1 VLAFPSVMRAAA
13 LLLIVLAAAQPAAQ
27 PAVQQGTATA
37 ATAAAVQPALLAGT
51 WVGTQAWAI
60 KDPPPGASQNQPVT
74 LELQVVD
81 GKITGTM
88 KPFLGGADGATITA
102 AAIVGEELHATARV
116 GSPRAQVAGGGG
128 PARWKDRVRISF
140 VFRPAGMKMT
150 GTAELQMGTVPWTK
164 LSYDLEKKP
173 SLEQAVAAA
182 PQLTDLAASAI
193 TVPGVEL
200 GMVSWVASARDGT
213 VYLLQ
218 RGDKADPVIAI
229 DRAGKVLR
237 SWGKN
242 RYVMPH
248 AIRVDPQGNVWTT
261 DAATSRV
268 TKYSPTGQV
277 LLDIEV
283 GGQPSPCRN
292 NFCGTTDVA
301 FAANGHLFISDGY
314 ANARILEYSADGK
327 KLAEWGT
334 PGSGPGQFVLP
345 HSIQID
351 PAGLVYVAD
360 RENGRVQRFDQTG
373 KYVDEWVYGKTFGLK
388 ADGDFMW
395 LATQPL
401 QQPNLSPGWLL
412 KVDTRT
418 GRIAGWV
425 PSAGNHGMDVTVS
438 GDLLLGPGP
447 NLLPQRYATRR

>member
-1 VLAFPSVMRAAA
+1 MAR
-13 LLLIVLAAAQPAAQ
+13 AAAQPAAQ
-27 PAVQQGTATA
+27 QET
-37 ATAAAVQPALLAGT
+37 TAAAVQPALFAGT

-60 KDPPPGASQNQPVT
+60 EDPPPGASQDQPVT

-102 AAIVGEELHATARV
+102 AAIVGEELRATAVV
-116 GSPRAQVAGGGG
+116 GHPRAQVAGRGGGGGG
-128 PARWKDRVRISF
+128 PKWKDLIRISF
-140 VFRPAGMKMT
+140 VFRTAGVKMA
-150 GTAELQMGTVPWTK
+150 GTADLQMGNVPWAK
-164 LSYDLEKKP
+164 LSYDLEMKQSQKP
-173 SLEQAVAAA
+173 PDAAEQSLRAAVAAA

-200 GMVSWVASARDGT
+200 GMVSWVASAKDGT

-261 DAATSRV
+261 DAATSHV
-268 TKYSPTGQV
+268 TKYSSTGQV
-277 LLDIEV
+277 LLDIEI

-292 NFCGTTDVA
+292 NFCGTTDIA

-388 ADGDFMW
+388 ADGGFMW

-401 QQPNLSPGWLL
+401 QQPNFSPGWLL

-418 GRIAGWV
+418 GRIAGWA

-447 NLLPQRYATRR
+447 DLLPQRYATRR